1 MNRNRN
7 RLLYLLMVTIVICLG
22 LLSRRISD
30 HLPDLINLVL
40 GDILWA
46 LMVYLLIR
54 TVFRSWSIRKVAL
67 TGLTFSF
74 LIELSQIYHAPWI
87 DAIRNTTLGGLI
99 LGFGF
104 LWSDLVAYSIGI
116 GFGIVI
122 DYYVEAYLMRK
133 NGA

>member
-46 LMVYLLIR
+46 LMIYLLIGI
-54 TVFRSWSIRKVAL
+54 VFRNWSAKKVAI
-67 TGLTFSF
+67 TGLAFCF
-74 LIELSQIYHAPWI
+74 MIELSQLYHDPWI
-87 DAIRNTTLGGLI
+87 DQIRNTTLGGLI

-116 GFGIVI
+116 GFGIII
-122 DYYVEAYLMRK
+122 DYYVLKNYLLR
-133 NGA
+133 